1 MKAGVLIRRFVSQS
15 PKVLD
20 NKIKRNSIASP
31 SYSCDQLH
39 KQKNNSSFFD
49 ILTSLKS
56 HLPATMVL
64 SIIYNRAEEARIM
77 PTGRE
82 SALGDLAEQ
91 FYGVVEIPDSM
102 DDETKVF
109 FRAFFNWFRL
119 VHLVGSGQGY
129 LLDKTQRQAYHM
141 LLDWWSG
148 NYCDPKACVYFLLS
162 RLAPILSRIEFL
174 NDNMRLHW
182 SYQEKNGD
190 IMYKELVKA
199 DLCVELSEQDKFPQ
213 PAVGQLEKW
222 VSSFLEFLNHRYD
235 TVTRTVMDLREEQFA
250 EESMPADEM
259 SDYNWTMWRIF
270 VSQFCGIKAGEPPRE
285 WHISAGQRY
294 YRDTEFLVLRNR
306 ERGRH
311 TRIEEREEDPSDDG
325 VGRTYLLRPLES
337 DRLVPKTSADFME
350 ICLSEATNFEW
361 PEIQGRNLLAAN
373 IIPHVDNGLEIYRN
387 YPQYLWNRV
396 SATLVKTSA
405 LVRGGPP
412 PDYTAISHLGRRQE
426 TGQSHV
432 IPKGW
437 KYPVP
442 SVDKFKVGE
451 LARDLQQLQGVFETE
466 YVWVDLL
473 CLPQCEEDD
482 EQDSDGQDFQLKL
495 LELSRQAVIFHN
507 AVGVVAWPH
516 ASLDLSSLMGKI
528 MVRTTST

>member
-1 MKAGVLIRRFVSQS
+1 MTF
-15 PKVLD
+15 
-20 NKIKRNSIASP
+20 
-31 SYSCDQLH
+31 
-39 KQKNNSSFFD
+39 
-49 ILTSLKS
+49 
-56 HLPATMVL
+56 
-64 SIIYNRAEEARIM
+64 SIISNRAEEARTM

-82 SALGDLAEQ
+82 LALGDFAEQ
-91 FYGVVEIPDSM
+91 FYGGVEIPDSM
-102 DDETKVF
+102 DDEVKVF

-148 NYCDPKACVYFLLS
+148 TYCDPKTCIYFLFS
-162 RLAPILSRIEFL
+162 KLAPILFRINFL

-182 SYQEKNGD
+182 SYHEKDGD
-190 IMYKELVKA
+190 VTYKELVKA
-199 DLCVELSEQDKFPQ
+199 NLCVELSKEEKFSH
-213 PAVGQLEKW
+213 PAVGQLEKC

-235 TVTRTVMDLREEQFA
+235 TVTRTVMDLRGEQFA

-311 TRIEEREEDPSDDG
+311 TRIEERENESPSDDG
-325 VGRTYLLRPLES
+325 VGRTFLLRPPES

-361 PEIQGRNLLAAN
+361 PEIQGRNLLASN
-373 IIPHVDNGLEIYRN
+373 SIPHVDNGLEIYRN
-387 YPQYLWNRV
+387 YPQYLWNRMGE
-396 SATLVKTSA
+396 TLEKTSA
-405 LVRGGPP
+405 LVRGGAPP
-412 PDYTAISHLGRRQE
+412 NYTAISHLGRRQE
-426 TGQSHV
+426 GGQSHC

-451 LARDLQQLQGVFETE
+451 LVRDLQQLQGVIETD
-466 YVWVDLL
+466 YVWIDLL
-473 CLPQCEEDD
+473 CLPQCGEDD

-495 LELSRQAVIFHN
+495 LELSRQTVIFHN
-507 AVGVVAWPH
+507 AVSVVKWPH
-516 ASLDLSSLMGKI
+516 ESLDLSSLMGKI
-528 MVRTTST
+528 MVRTNST